1 MLFGLGMSITRL
13 RAVRHRDFLNQSLL
27 YGNRAFLIKPND
39 DVQAYMGCLRVA
51 ALNIIIAFMGNI
63 GSECIIPGSVHI
75 QPVQTGAKA
84 ACQFVDRYS
93 CSFGHFRRGNIFCSI
108 LPYESHNVAAANAGY
123 VGDVK
128 H

>member
-84 ACQFVDRYS
+84 ACQFVYRYTGIFS
-93 CSFGHFRRGNIFCSI
+93 HFRGRYIFGSA
-108 LPYESHNVAAANAGY
+108 LSYKSNNVAAANAGY
-123 VGDVK
+123 IGDVK

>member
-75 QPVQTGAKA
+75 QPVQTGAQA
-84 ACQFVDRYS
+84 ACQFVVQVFVAWLVQKAKHVALV
-93 CSFGHFRRGNIFCSI
+93 SFNPW
-108 LPYESHNVAAANAGY
+108 LVEWVDPVQVA
-123 VGDVK
+123 GDSN
-128 H
+128 